1 MLTKHLIATFAGHLK
16 DSAWEHLLKKACTN
30 MIEGNTVASLAFAVQ
45 IHMLES
51 SDYASTANM
60 SHANASDWSNLG
72 AGSI

>member
-1 MLTKHLIATFAGHLK
+1 
-16 DSAWEHLLKKACTN
+16 

-51 SDYASTANM
+51 SYYASTVNM
-60 SHANASDWSNLG
+60 SHGNASDCSNLG